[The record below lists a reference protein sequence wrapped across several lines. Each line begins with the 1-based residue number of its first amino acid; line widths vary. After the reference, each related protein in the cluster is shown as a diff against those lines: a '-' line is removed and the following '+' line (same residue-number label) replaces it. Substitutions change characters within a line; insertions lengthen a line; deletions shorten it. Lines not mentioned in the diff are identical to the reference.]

1 MARLKLGQW
10 DSAIADCA
18 ECLQRTPDSMK
29 AHYSLSQAHL
39 ALHAYDDALRHALEA
54 HRLCVKA
61 GDKSL
66 GTITTHV
73 LKCKKERWD
82 EMEKRRVRE
91 TGALEGEVLEL
102 LARERDAVLKEA
114 EEEMGEAGRAEVE
127 EEWRAKMEAVR
138 EVFER
143 ARPKAE
149 KRRQVP
155 DWAIDDISFCVMVD
169 PVIVSVPSRSRIVA
183 RLRQRLI
190 WGSADKNG
198 QVLRAR
204 LHRRASAPPALGSAY
219 PRAVVPVRAQAQSR
233 PQTSLRGVSSGER
246 LGCRLV
252 GPLSAAWLPDGEIA

>member
-82 EMEKRRVRE
+82 EMEKRRARE

-102 LARERDAVLKEA
+102 L
-114 EEEMGEAGRAEVE
+114 
-127 EEWRAKMEAVR
+127 
-138 EVFER
+138 
-143 ARPKAE
+143 
-149 KRRQVP
+149 
-155 DWAIDDISFCVMVD
+155 
-169 PVIVSVPSRSRIVA
+169 
-183 RLRQRLI
+183 
-190 WGSADKNG
+190 
-198 QVLRAR
+198 
-204 LHRRASAPPALGSAY
+204 
-219 PRAVVPVRAQAQSR
+219 
-233 PQTSLRGVSSGER
+233 
-246 LGCRLV
+246 
-252 GPLSAAWLPDGEIA
+252 